1 MRHTEQEILNIKQA
15 HAIMWELVESQ
26 VRKAFEALENF
37 NRDLAHEIISRE
49 KMVNAQEL
57 VADHQCENFI
67 ALFNPVAVDL
77 RFAISIMKINNNLE
91 RIGDFAE
98 SIAGFVI
105 YHQSGKIDKE
115 LFANLKLRTMIDS
128 ALQMLSTARLA
139 LSKEDSKIAGRTL
152 SMDEVIDRINFNA
165 VKVLADYI
173 VANPEKTE
181 EMLHL
186 HAVIRRIERI
196 GDRSANIAEDV
207 VFYVDAKEL
216 RHLKIMST
224 ESESEG

>member
-1 MRHTEQEILNIKQA
+1 MKHIEEEIVTIKQA
-15 HAIMWELVESQ
+15 HSQMWELVESQ
-26 VRKAFEALENF
+26 VRKAFAALENF
-37 NRDLAHEIISRE
+37 DRDLAREIITRE

-57 VADHQCENFI
+57 VADHHCENFI

-77 RFAISIMKINNNLE
+77 RFVISIFKINNNLE

-105 YHQSGKIDKE
+105 YHQSSKIDPQ
-115 LFANLKLRTMIDS
+115 LVADLQLKTMMS
-128 ALQMLSTARLA
+128 NALQMLTTARTA
-139 LSKEDSKIAGRTL
+139 LIKEDSKIASTVL
-152 SMDEVIDRINFNA
+152 SMDDVIDRINFDA
-165 VKVLADYI
+165 VKVLSDYI
-173 VANPEKTE
+173 VAHSEHTQ

-216 RHLKIMST
+216 RHVEATTIRDL
-224 ESESEG
+224 

>member
-1 MRHTEQEILNIKQA
+1 MKHTEEEIIVIKQA
-15 HAIMWELVESQ
+15 HSQMWELVESQ
-26 VRKAFEALENF
+26 VRKAFTALENF
-37 NRDLAHEIISRE
+37 DKDLAHEILTRE

-57 VADHQCENFI
+57 VADHHCENFI

-77 RFAISIMKINNNLE
+77 RFVISIFKINNNLE

-98 SIAGFVI
+98 SIAGFII
-105 YHQSGKIDKE
+105 YHQTAKIDKQ
-115 LFANLKLRTMIDS
+115 LIADLKLQQMMNN
-128 ALQMLSTARLA
+128 AMQMLTTARTA
-139 LSKEDSKIAGRTL
+139 LTKEDSKIASSVL
-152 SMDEVIDRINFNA
+152 SMDDVIDDINFKA
-165 VKVLADYI
+165 VKVLSDYI
-173 VANPEKTE
+173 VAHPDRTE

-216 RHLKIMST
+216 RHLN
-224 ESESEG
+224 

>member
-1 MRHTEQEILNIKQA
+1 MKHTEEEIITIKQA
-15 HAIMWELVESQ
+15 HTQMWELVESQ
-26 VRKAFEALENF
+26 VRKAFVALENF
-37 NRDLAHEIISRE
+37 DKDLAHEILTRE

-57 VADHQCENFI
+57 IADHHCENFI

-77 RFAISIMKINNNLE
+77 RFVISIFKINNNLE

-98 SIAGFVI
+98 SIAGFII
-105 YHQSGKIDKE
+105 YHQSSTIDAQ
-115 LFANLKLRTMIDS
+115 LMADLKLKEMMKD
-128 ALQMLSTARLA
+128 ALIMLSTARTALA
-139 LSKEDSKIAGRTL
+139 KEDSKIASSVL
-152 SMDEVIDRINFNA
+152 SMDDKIDQINFRA
-165 VKVLADYI
+165 VKVLSDYI
-173 VANPEKTE
+173 ITHPESTE

-216 RHLKIMST
+216 RHL
-224 ESESEG
+224 E

>member
-1 MRHTEQEILNIKQA
+1 MKHTEEEIIIIKQA
-15 HAIMWELVESQ
+15 HSQMWELVENQ
-26 VRKAFEALENF
+26 VRKAFVALENF
-37 NRDLAHEIISRE
+37 DKDLAHEILTRE

-57 VADHQCENFI
+57 VADHHCENFI

-77 RFAISIMKINNNLE
+77 RFVISIFKINNNLE

-98 SIAGFVI
+98 SIAGFII
-105 YHQSGKIDKE
+105 YHQTSKIDKQ
-115 LFANLKLRTMIDS
+115 LFADLQLKTMTNN
-128 ALQMLSTARLA
+128 ALQMLATARIA
-139 LSKEDSKIAGRTL
+139 LVKEDSKIASAVL
-152 SMDEVIDRINFNA
+152 SMDDKIDEINFKA
-165 VKVLADYI
+165 VKVLSDYI
-173 VANPEKTE
+173 VAHPEHTE

-216 RHLKIMST
+216 RHT
-224 ESESEG
+224 

>member
-1 MRHTEQEILNIKQA
+1 MKHTEEEIITIKQA
-15 HAIMWELVESQ
+15 HTQMWELVESQ
-26 VRKAFEALENF
+26 VRKAFVALENF
-37 NRDLAHEIISRE
+37 DKDLAHEILTRE

-57 VADHQCENFI
+57 IADHHCENFI

-77 RFAISIMKINNNLE
+77 RFVISIFKINNNLE

-98 SIAGFVI
+98 SIAGFII
-105 YHQSGKIDKE
+105 YHQSSTIDAQ
-115 LFANLKLRTMIDS
+115 LMADLKLKEMMKD
-128 ALQMLSTARLA
+128 ALIMLSTARTALA
-139 LSKEDSKIAGRTL
+139 KEDSKIASSVL
-152 SMDEVIDRINFNA
+152 SMDDKIDQINFRA
-165 VKVLADYI
+165 VKILSDYI
-173 VANPEKTE
+173 IAHPESTE

-216 RHLKIMST
+216 RHL
-224 ESESEG
+224 E

>member
-1 MRHTEQEILNIKQA
+1 MKHTEEEIIVIKQA
-15 HAIMWELVESQ
+15 HSQMWELVESQ
-26 VRKAFEALENF
+26 VRKAFTALENF
-37 NRDLAHEIISRE
+37 DKDLAHEIITRE

-57 VADHQCENFI
+57 VADHHCENFI

-77 RFAISIMKINNNLE
+77 RFVISIFKINNNLE

-98 SIAGFVI
+98 SIAGFII
-105 YHQSGKIDKE
+105 YHQTAKIDKQ
-115 LFANLKLRTMIDS
+115 LIADLKLQQMMNN
-128 ALQMLSTARLA
+128 AMQMLTTARTA
-139 LSKEDSKIAGRTL
+139 LTKEDSKIASSVL
-152 SMDEVIDRINFNA
+152 SMDDVIDDINFKA
-165 VKVLADYI
+165 VKVLSDYI
-173 VANPEKTE
+173 VAHPDRTE

-216 RHLKIMST
+216 RHLN
-224 ESESEG
+224 